1 MLDELSFRLMPF
13 YRYANQRPLTV
24 AFLVLAAL
32 APLVW
37 ALTAVPAAFIEMGVF

>member
-37 ALTAVPAAFIEMGVF
+37 AMTMTGGILEWMGL